1 MQNTQRY
8 GIYYQKYINQKLF
21 NMNTTNFISL
31 NFVQR
36 QGGVNSGLDKNT
48 ISVSYRKNYKSVN
61 LGTLLGKEN
70 KNFKFLDVQRDND
83 TNEDYLVFNNEK
95 GLNIIHQ
102 KNNSSRVSCIEF
114 VKYLKQKY
122 GKNDYFKLEISNNI
136 SNSKERNIYRII
148 KVKD

>member
-1 MQNTQRY
+1 
-8 GIYYQKYINQKLF
+8 
-21 NMNTTNFISL
+21 MNTTNFISL

-36 QGGVNSGLDKNT
+36 KGGVNIGLDKNT

-61 LGTLLGKEN
+61 LGRLLGKDI

-114 VKYLKQKY
+114 VKYLKEKY

>member
-1 MQNTQRY
+1 
-8 GIYYQKYINQKLF
+8 
-21 NMNTTNFISL
+21 MNTTNFISL

-36 QGGVNSGLDKNT
+36 QGYINGGLGKNT

-61 LGTLLGKEN
+61 LGRFVGNEN
-70 KNFKFLDVQRDND
+70 KSFKFLDVQRDND

-102 KNNSSRVSCIEF
+102 KDSSSRVSCIDF
-114 VKYLKQKY
+114 VKYLKVKY
-122 GKNDYFKLEISNNI
+122 GKKDYFKLEISNNI
-136 SNSKERNIYRII
+136 SNTREQNIYRII